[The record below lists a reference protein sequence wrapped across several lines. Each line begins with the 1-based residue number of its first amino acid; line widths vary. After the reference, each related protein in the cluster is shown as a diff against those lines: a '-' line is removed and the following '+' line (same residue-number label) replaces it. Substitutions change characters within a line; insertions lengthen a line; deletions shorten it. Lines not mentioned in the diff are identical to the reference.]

1 MKQKDAPQHANF
13 DFSHM
18 KGDKLQMHFYWS
30 LNWHLY
36 KVEIGA

>member
-1 MKQKDAPQHANF
+1 MQNF

-18 KGDKLQMHFYWS
+18 KGDKLQMHFYCS

-36 KVEIGA
+36 KVEIGAEEFNQN